1 MAENAGLAGSEILSV
16 VVDAWGWTA
25 RVLLRKGKTTGEVI
39 GKIPVLESN
48 LGLRPGS
55 MRVFADGKRAD
66 RFIMRVIENDP
77 HADRCRGPARPS
89 RVRVKVIGHDS

>member
-1 MAENAGLAGSEILSV
+1 VAENAGLAGSEILS

-55 MRVFADGKRAD
+55 MRVFADGKRAAS
-66 RFIMRVIENDP
+66 N
-77 HADRCRGPARPS
+77 PALQTAGSAAAGNGDGFP
-89 RVRVKVIGHDS
+89 